1 MTSCHYSQL
10 TSLAFNSG
18 CGQIYNN
25 LLKFFGQKLIQNVH
39 PEFLLQLSK
48 ATGKFVVL
56 ASTKETQIIKNVKSI
71 LIQAA
76 TSM

>member
-1 MTSCHYSQL
+1 MTSCHYCQL

-18 CGQIYNN
+18 CGQIDNN
-25 LLKFFGQKLIQNVH
+25 LLFFGQNLYKNVH

-48 ATGKFVVL
+48 ATGKFVML

>member
-1 MTSCHYSQL
+1 VDVGKSIIICSNF
-10 TSLAFNSG
+10 LAK
-18 CGQIYNN
+18 N
-25 LLKFFGQKLIQNVH
+25 LYKNVH

-48 ATGKFVVL
+48 ATGKFVML